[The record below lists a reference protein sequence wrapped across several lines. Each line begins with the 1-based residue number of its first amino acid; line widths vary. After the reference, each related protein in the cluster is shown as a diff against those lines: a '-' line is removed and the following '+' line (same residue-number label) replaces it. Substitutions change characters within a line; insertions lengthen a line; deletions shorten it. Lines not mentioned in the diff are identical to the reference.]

1 MEFHFCHKQSINVWR
16 TQCRFISVFFSV
28 NKFYFRNFS
37 RHLFK
42 RLFLLENRCLEDVFL
57 GAPSQDRARQTNC
70 LTFARKKL
78 VLEVL
83 LAAFL
88 KKRMHGDTGYD
99 WKTTPSSK
107 GNTYICFFF
116 SVVLT
121 VRWSFCVSDL
131 VREVS
136 FFQRLRGKEEWNGPW
151 EH

>member
-1 MEFHFCHKQSINVWR
+1 MFDEHNVAS
-16 TQCRFISVFFSV
+16 SVCFFSV
-28 NKFYFRNFS
+28 NKFCFRNFS
-37 RHLFK
+37 RHFFK

-83 LAAFL
+83 PAAFL

-107 GNTYICFFF
+107 GNTDIFSFF
-116 SVVLT
+116 SCFNCWMILLCFRLSASVK
-121 VRWSFCVSDL
+121 WA
-131 VREVS
+131 
-136 FFQRLRGKEEWNGPW
+136 FFQRLRGKENETDHENSKSDSADTST
-151 EH
+151 